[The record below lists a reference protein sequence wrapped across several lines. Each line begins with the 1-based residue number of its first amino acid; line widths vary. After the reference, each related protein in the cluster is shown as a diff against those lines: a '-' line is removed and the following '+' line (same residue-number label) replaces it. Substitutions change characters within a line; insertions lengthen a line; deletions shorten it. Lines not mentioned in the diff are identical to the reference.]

1 MSVAPFVAVTATN
14 VAPTGATS
22 NPLTGTGFKRFGD
35 FFVAVKKVGAT
46 SNPLIR
52 KEIIHLWQLWQ

>member
-1 MSVAPFVAVTATN
+1 MSVAPFVAVT
-14 VAPTGATS
+14 ATS